1 MEAIFLI
8 TGRKA
13 GYRSTGPSRWAG
25 VVLGHFGHSSGCF
38 YFLVSLSV
46 ERKVEKRD
54 FGVLKKFKRI
64 CTIVIW
70 KSERVKGLGERS
82 MIARKPQGFT

>member
-1 MEAIFLI
+1 MWYWDTLD
-8 TGRKA
+8 TLL
-13 GYRSTGPSRWAG
+13 
-25 VVLGHFGHSSGCF
+25 VVSI
-38 YFLVSLSV
+38 FLVSLSV